1 MWRQSGDHPL
11 QQSWPRLQKA
21 ASLYLPGWQWHCV
34 CKVTHMQTHT
44 YKRTEHSFNQSGYT
58 HHIVHQNSPCC
69 SLCISIMTLQL
80 MHLGLFGDFSSEG
93 EATLFSICHIQKH
106 TKAQPS
112 ISSVCE
118 WVIKCK
124 ELWIIA
130 VLEFILFIYYYCCWA
145 YIKKLVFSLHK
156 IWEGKSLFK

>member
-80 MHLGLFGDFSSEG
+80 MHLV
-93 EATLFSICHIQKH
+93 TLAQKVKPH
-106 TKAQPS
+106 S
-112 ISSVCE
+112 
-118 WVIKCK
+118 
-124 ELWIIA
+124 
-130 VLEFILFIYYYCCWA
+130 
-145 YIKKLVFSLHK
+145 
-156 IWEGKSLFK
+156 SLFVISKNTPKPKCILRLGPAFHIISMWMGNQMQRALDNSSTWIHSIHLLLLLLSIYKKTCFLLT